1 MKLADAIATAATAA
15 AFAYMLNA
23 YLDHQQSSSA
33 RHDAVLLQLMGGG
46 IPAVA
51 ARCLLET
58 EHAWAVMDCVEAGA
72 PTKKPEGR
80 VL

>member
-1 MKLADAIATAATAA
+1 MKLSDAIAIAATAA
-15 AFAYMLNA
+15 AFAYMFNA
-23 YLDHQQSSSA
+23 YLDHAQSA
-33 RHDAVLLQLMGGG
+33 AVRHDTVLLQLMGGG

-58 EHAWAVMDCVEAGA
+58 QHAWTVMDCVEAGA

-80 VL
+80 AL